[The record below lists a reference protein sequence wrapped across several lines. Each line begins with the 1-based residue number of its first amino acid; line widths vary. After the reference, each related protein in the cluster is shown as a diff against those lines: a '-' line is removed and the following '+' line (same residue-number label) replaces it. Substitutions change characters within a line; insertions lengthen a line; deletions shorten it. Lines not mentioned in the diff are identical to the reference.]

1 MTNLQ
6 PVNISTLLIAN
17 RGEIACRIMVTARQH
32 GIRTIAVFSEADRYA
47 RHVMLADEAYYIGPA
62 AAQESYL
69 KGDVIIQIAKKSG
82 VDAIH
87 PGYGFLS
94 ENPDF
99 ADAVQAAGLVF
110 VGPDASAI
118 RKMGLKDAAKT
129 LMAAAGVPVVPGYQ
143 GAEQS
148 ADFLKIEAAKIGYP
162 VLLKAR
168 AGGGGKGMK
177 LIKAEADLDA
187 GLASARREAES
198 SFGDGHMILE
208 KYIQSPRHIEVQVFS
223 DRHGTHLHL
232 FERDCSLQRRHQKVI
247 EEAPAPDM
255 PELVRA
261 AMTAAAVIA
270 AKAIDYVGAG
280 TIEFIADGSGPL
292 REDGFWFMEMNTRLQ
307 VEHPVTEMVTGIDL
321 VAWQLLVAQNRP
333 LPVTQDEITLS
344 GHALEARLYAENPAE
359 GFLPAPGPVRH
370 FGVTDKTV
378 RVDTGI
384 LPKDNIS
391 AYYDPMVAKLITAG
405 ETRAVAFDKMCSALR
420 KTHFL
425 GTVTNADFLL
435 ALCQDNA
442 VRAGMIDTGLIARTP
457 SLVAASAPPEPVLL
471 IAELMLSGCDI
482 TSALR
487 GFRLWGTEQRQ
498 TCLICNNESYERQL
512 IMGQHISLTSAH
524 SSGTHSSCTA
534 SDTSCHLTEGY
545 HHWQLRC
552 DGALFHAEALLGD
565 GEVSISTPEGRWQL
579 SKPNPLQRA
588 ALIDK
593 NTAVTA
599 PMTATIRSVMTDAGA
614 HVVAGQ
620 SLMILEAMKMEHEVI
635 APRDCII
642 TALLCAEGD
651 SVSGGQILI
660 EILEEE
666 DAE

>member
-1 MTNLQ
+1 MTDLQ
-6 PVNISTLLIAN
+6 PSHISTLLIAN
-17 RGEIACRIMVTARQH
+17 RGEIACRIIATAQQH
-32 GIRTIAVFSEADRYA
+32 GIRTIAIFSEADRHA
-47 RHVMLADEAYYIGPA
+47 RHVMLADNAYYIGPA
-62 AAQESYL
+62 PAQESYL
-69 KGDVIIQIAKKSG
+69 KGDVIIQIAKDSG
-82 VDAIH
+82 ADAIH

-99 ADAVQAAGLVF
+99 ADAVQAAGLIF
-110 VGPDASAI
+110 VGPNASAI
-118 RKMGLKDAAKT
+118 REMGLKDAAKT

-143 GAEQS
+143 GSEQS
-148 ADFLKIEAAKIGYP
+148 ADFLKTEAAKIGYP

-177 LIKAEADLDA
+177 LIETEADLDA

-255 PELVRA
+255 PDTVRA
-261 AMTAAAVIA
+261 AMTAAAVTA

-280 TIEFIADGSGPL
+280 TIEFIVDGSGPL
-292 REDGFWFMEMNTRLQ
+292 HEDGFWFMEMNTRLQ

-321 VAWQLLVAQNRP
+321 VAWQLLVAQNKP
-333 LPVTQDEITLS
+333 LPVTQDEITIS
-344 GHALEARLYAENPAE
+344 GHALEVRLYAENPADR
-359 GFLPAPGPVRH
+359 FLPAPGPVRH
-370 FGVTDKTV
+370 FSVTDETV

-384 LPKDNIS
+384 LPKDSIS
-391 AYYDPMVAKLITAG
+391 AHYDPMIAKLITAG
-405 ETRAVAFDKMCSALR
+405 ETREEAFEKMCGALR

-435 ALCQDNA
+435 ALCEDKS
-442 VRAGMIDTGLIARTP
+442 VRAAAIDTGLIARTP
-457 SLVAASAPPEPVLL
+457 SLLTPTAPPEPVLL
-471 IAELMLSGCDI
+471 IAELLLNGSDI
-482 TSALR
+482 RSALR
-487 GFRLWGTEQRQ
+487 GWRLWDSEERQ
-498 TCLICNNESYERQL
+498 TCLLCNNERYERQL
-512 IMGQHISLTSAH
+512 IIGSDISLISAN
-524 SSGTHSSCTA
+524 SSCVA
-534 SDTSCHLTEGY
+534 HKASCHLIEGY

-552 DGALFHAEALLGD
+552 DGALFDAEALLGD
-565 GEVSISTPEGRWQL
+565 DEVSISTQDGCWRL
-579 SKPNPLQRA
+579 SKPNHLQRA
-588 ALIDK
+588 ALIDTD
-593 NTAVTA
+593 TAVTA
-599 PMTATIRSVMTDAGA
+599 PMTATIRSVMIDTGA

-620 SLMILEAMKMEHEVI
+620 CLMILEAMKMEHEVI
-635 APRDCII
+635 APRDCMIA
-642 TALLCAEGD
+642 ALLCAEGD

-660 EILEEE
+660 EIQEEE

>member
-1 MTNLQ
+1 MTDLQ
-6 PVNISTLLIAN
+6 PSHISTLLIAN
-17 RGEIACRIMVTARQH
+17 RGEIACRIIATAQQH
-32 GIRTIAVFSEADRYA
+32 GIRTIAIFSEADRHA
-47 RHVMLADEAYYIGPA
+47 RHVMLADNAYYIGPA
-62 AAQESYL
+62 PAQESYL
-69 KGDVIIQIAKKSG
+69 KGDVIIQIAKESG
-82 VDAIH
+82 ADAIH

-99 ADAVQAAGLVF
+99 ADAVQAEGLIF

-143 GAEQS
+143 GSEQS
-148 ADFLKIEAAKIGYP
+148 ADFLKAEAAKIGYP
-162 VLLKAR
+162 ILLKAR

-177 LIKAEADLDA
+177 LIETEADLDA
-187 GLASARREAES
+187 GLASACREAES

-255 PELVRA
+255 PDTVRA
-261 AMTAAAVIA
+261 AMTAAAVTA

-280 TIEFIADGSGPL
+280 TIEFIVDGSGPL
-292 REDGFWFMEMNTRLQ
+292 CEDGFWFMEMNTRLQ

-321 VAWQLLVAQNRP
+321 VAWQLLVAQNKP

-344 GHALEARLYAENPAE
+344 GHALEVRLYAENPADR
-359 GFLPAPGPVRH
+359 FLPAPGPVRH
-370 FGVTDKTV
+370 FSVTDETV

-384 LPKDNIS
+384 LSKDSIS
-391 AYYDPMVAKLITAG
+391 AHYDPMIAKLITAG
-405 ETRAVAFDKMCSALR
+405 ETREEAFEKMCGALR

-435 ALCQDNA
+435 ALCKDKS
-442 VRAGMIDTGLIARTP
+442 VRAAAIDTGLIARTP
-457 SLVAASAPPEPVLL
+457 SLLTPTAPPEPVLL
-471 IAELMLSGCDI
+471 IAELLLNGSDI
-482 TSALR
+482 RSALR
-487 GFRLWGTEQRQ
+487 GWRLWGSEERQ
-498 TCLICNNESYERQL
+498 TCLLCNNERYERQL
-512 IMGQHISLTSAH
+512 IIGSDISLISTN
-524 SSGTHSSCTA
+524 SSCIA
-534 SDTSCHLTEGY
+534 HKASCHLMEGY
-545 HHWQLRC
+545 HHWQLWC
-552 DGALFHAEALLGD
+552 DGALFDAEALLGD
-565 GEVSISTPEGRWQL
+565 GEVSISTQAGCWRL

-588 ALIDK
+588 TLIDTD
-593 NTAVTA
+593 TAVTA
-599 PMTATIRSVMTDAGA
+599 PMTATIRSVMIDTGA

-620 SLMILEAMKMEHEVI
+620 CLMILEAMKMEHEVK
-635 APRDCII
+635 APRDCMIV
-642 TALLCAEGD
+642 ALLCAEGD
-651 SVSGGQILI
+651 SVSGGQMLI
-660 EILEEE
+660 EIQEEE